1 MINEVPIWPV
11 VAVGAGQCRSGRLFM
26 AASPVDTSRGWMA
39 RAWTPS
45 TCVAVP
51 ASETVC
57 FPVTGLFVFLG
68 PLPCAQSALA
78 VHSKLVTTGPTWSS
92 YVQQQDSHTVLLLRF
107 AAIGRRLACSF
118 TTIHTN
124 GLELKGTLA
133 PARATESC
141 RKRCN
146 PA

>member
-11 VAVGAGQCRSGRLFM
+11 GAGQCRSDRLFM
-26 AASPVDTSRGWMA
+26 AASPVDKSRGWLA

-45 TCVAVP
+45 TCVAVL

-68 PLPCAQSALA
+68 PRPCAQSALA

-92 YVQQQDSHTVLLLRF
+92 HVQQQDSLLYFCRSQPL
-107 AAIGRRLACSF
+107 AAAWLAHSELF
-118 TTIHTN
+118 T
-124 GLELKGTLA
+124 LMDVRKGTLA
-133 PARATESC
+133 PARVTESC